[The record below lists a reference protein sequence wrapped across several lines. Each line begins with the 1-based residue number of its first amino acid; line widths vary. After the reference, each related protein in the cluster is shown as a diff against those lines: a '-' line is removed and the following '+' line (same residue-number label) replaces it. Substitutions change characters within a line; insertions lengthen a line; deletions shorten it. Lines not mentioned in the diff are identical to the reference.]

1 VPDMRDSV
9 LKLLQL
15 QGNTHP
21 FAVVRFAELDR
32 WATSGDYERILG
44 GDYPRRTTDSD
55 ASVGDAVRNAAR
67 AYQESWNRSED
78 PLVGIF
84 RGVAETG
91 VRAASGLFDRLG
103 NRGGGGSGSGSGG
116 GSGNSDN

>member
-1 VPDMRDSV
+1 I
-9 LKLLQL
+9 LKILQL

-32 WATSGDYERILG
+32 WAMDGSYESILAGDYL
-44 GDYPRRTTDSD
+44 RRDTDRD
-55 ASVGDAVRNAAR
+55 AKVTDEMRSAANSYR
-67 AYQESWNRSED
+67 ESWARSED
-78 PLVGIF
+78 PLTGIF

-103 NRGGGGSGSGSGG
+103 GNNRPPGSGSG
-116 GSGNSDN
+116 DN